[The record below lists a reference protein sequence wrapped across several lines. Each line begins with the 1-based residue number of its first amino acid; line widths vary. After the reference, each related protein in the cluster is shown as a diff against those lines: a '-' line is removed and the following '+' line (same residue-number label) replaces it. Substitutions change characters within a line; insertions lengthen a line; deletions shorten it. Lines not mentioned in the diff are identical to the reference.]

1 MSEYSEHFVEDDIL
15 YSQGSNSSD
24 TLISQAAEV
33 LIDQAAQ
40 KENLLKGFQDY
51 LNSQV
56 ELCKDNVN
64 LLEIFPHLL
73 KLQNEK
79 GRVYG
84 RSYAKHGD
92 LSIFFNLERKWD
104 RIYNIMERV
113 MKEGMESLYSES
125 SSTPTE
131 TFLDTVVDLGMYS
144 LMWAGYIKETHP
156 EMFEKFMRSNQL

>member
-92 LSIFFNLERKWD
+92 LRSFSIWSVNGTEFTTSW
-104 RIYNIMERV
+104 
-113 MKEGMESLYSES
+113 SE
-125 SSTPTE
+125 
-131 TFLDTVVDLGMYS
+131 L
-144 LMWAGYIKETHP
+144 
-156 EMFEKFMRSNQL
+156 